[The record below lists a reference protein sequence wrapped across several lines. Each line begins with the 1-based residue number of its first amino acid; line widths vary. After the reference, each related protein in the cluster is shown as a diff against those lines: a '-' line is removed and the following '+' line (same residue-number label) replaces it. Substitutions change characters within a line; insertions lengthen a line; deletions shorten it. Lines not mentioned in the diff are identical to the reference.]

1 MFVKSQT
8 LVLSSIFGVQFIA
21 VYRYTDHYK

>member
-1 MFVKSQT
+1 MFVKSQI

-21 VYRYTDHYK
+21 VYRYTDNQK